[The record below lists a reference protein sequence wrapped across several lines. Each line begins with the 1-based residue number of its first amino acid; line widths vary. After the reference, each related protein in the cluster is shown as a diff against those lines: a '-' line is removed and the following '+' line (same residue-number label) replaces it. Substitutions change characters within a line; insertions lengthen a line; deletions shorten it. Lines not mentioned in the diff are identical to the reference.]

1 MWTWSLYEET
11 WSVAFRPRCR
21 LATRRAP
28 IRQKLPDDSPRSG
41 GGTLCT
47 MPYRP
52 KKCAA
57 VGAIALI
64 TSALASVGMV
74 PVPVAGASSALEFDS
89 PSGLAFDGGHL
100 WVTNQGNNS
109 VTEINPN
116 SGAWLATYVAPRY
129 GFNQPTAIT
138 SFGANLFVANK
149 GGSVS
154 ELRASTG
161 AVVRVISGRKFG
173 FVDPVAI
180 TSVGKRV
187 LVLNAGHSS
196 ATPNALGSITE
207 FNGRTGALLRT
218 VSGPSFMLDNPMA
231 FTVNGADVYV
241 ADEGNNSVSEINFA
255 TGALVTVISQQGLD
269 APDGIAVQDG
279 NIWVADS
286 ASNAA
291 TQISAATNV
300 VTATDTDADA
310 AYGFG
315 DPLMVIGTG
324 GNVYVASPYG
334 ASPMVT
340 KVSATTGTPYWYMCN
355 TNGPYYFSQLSA
367 FAVSG
372 DDLWVAS
379 SSGANSKTPGAS
391 TGSLTEMSV
400 GDGSLI
406 TTLPS
411 PS

>member
-1 MWTWSLYEET
+1 M
-11 WSVAFRPRCR
+11 
-21 LATRRAP
+21 AP
-28 IRQKLPDDSPRSG
+28 LQ
-41 GGTLCT
+41 
-47 MPYRP
+47 
-52 KKCAA
+52 
-57 VGAIALI
+57 
-64 TSALASVGMV
+64 
-74 PVPVAGASSALEFDS
+74 VAGASSAREFDS
-89 PSGLAFDGGHL
+89 PSGLAFGGGHL
-100 WVTNQGNNS
+100 WVTNQGDNS

-116 SGAWLATYVAPRY
+116 SGAWLATYLAPRY

-138 SFGANLFVANK
+138 SFGADLFVTNK

-154 ELRASTG
+154 ELRASNG
-161 AVVRVISGRKFG
+161 AFVRYISGKKFG
-173 FVDPVAI
+173 FADPVAI
-180 TSVGKRV
+180 TSVGQRI
-187 LVLNAGHSS
+187 LVLNAGHSG
-196 ATPNALGSITE
+196 ATPTGSITE

-218 VSGPSFMLDNPMA
+218 VSGPSFMLENPMA

-241 ADEGNNSVSEINFA
+241 ADEGNNSVSEVNFA

-269 APDGIAVQDG
+269 GPDGIAIQDG

-291 TQISAATNV
+291 TEISAATNT

-334 ASPMVT
+334 TSPMVT
-340 KVSATTGTPYWYMCN
+340 KVSATAGTPYWYMCN

-372 DDLWVAS
+372 NDLWVAS

-400 GDGSLI
+400 TDGSLI
-406 TTLPS
+406 TTLPL
-411 PS
+411 PG